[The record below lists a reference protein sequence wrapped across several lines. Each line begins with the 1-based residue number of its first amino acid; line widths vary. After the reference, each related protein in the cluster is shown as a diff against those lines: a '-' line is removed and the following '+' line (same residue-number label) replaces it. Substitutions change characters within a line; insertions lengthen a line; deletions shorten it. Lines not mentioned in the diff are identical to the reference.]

1 VTQPSKAAVRQSL
14 DKVLASRGFQGS
26 ERMVRFLRLSVEHTL
41 SGEAAPLKEYVIGV
55 EVFDRGDSF
64 DPRTDTIV
72 RVEAR
77 RLRAKLKEYYAT
89 EGRLDPAVIELA
101 EKGYSAVFRSRA
113 PRPLERLAR
122 YWKPA
127 LAGGLLLAAGLTA
140 WWLTLPRGTA
150 GADSI
155 VVLPFANL
163 SGGADNEYLSD
174 GLTEEILSTL
184 AAVPTLR
191 VVARTSAFQFKGRTG
206 DVRKIGKDL
215 GVARVLEGGVRREG
229 SRIRVTAQLISVA
242 DGLHLWSK
250 IYDREGT
257 SLLEIEEEITR
268 AVVGALR
275 TELRQSRPET
285 TSPQAYELY
294 LKGRYFWHKMTP
306 EDLGKSIGFME
317 QALALDPNY
326 AAAHAGLS
334 DALSAS
340 ASFESEPPGELFAKA
355 ERAARRALELD
366 PDSAEG
372 HFVTATILSQQ
383 WDWKG
388 GEREFRRALDLKPS
402 LAAARAAFAALCL
415 GPQRRYE
422 EAIGQIR
429 RALET
434 DPLSM
439 DVRTFLGQTYV
450 YAGQPDRA
458 IKELRDAL
466 ELEPRFAFGQ
476 ETLALAYLEKASY
489 PEALKVLTISSDAAN
504 QFPYHLGLLGY
515 TQAKLGNRAQA
526 EGVLKQLESRFKAG
540 PWMPPVE
547 VAGIHNG
554 LGDKELALTWLERA
568 CRQRSTQLAFVTDDP
583 RFRNLFSEPRFKA
596 VLACMGL
603 SR

>member
-1 VTQPSKAAVRQSL
+1 MRPTAEAVQRSL
-14 DKVLASRGFQGS
+14 DKLLASRVFRDS
-26 ERMVRFLRLSVEHTL
+26 ERMSRFLRCSVEHAL
-41 SGEAAPLKEYVIGV
+41 RGEAAPLKEYVIGV
-55 EVFDRGDSF
+55 QVFDRGESF

-89 EGRLDPAVIELA
+89 EGRRDPVAIELS
-101 EKGYSAVFRSRA
+101 EKGYSAVFRCRGQ
-113 PRPLERLAR
+113 RPFERLAR
-122 YWKPA
+122 HWKPV
-127 LAGGLLLAAGLTA
+127 LAGALLFAVALTA
-140 WWLTLPRGTA
+140 WRIAVTQRGA

-155 VVLPFANL
+155 IVLPFANL
-163 SGGADNEYLSD
+163 SGGAENEYLSD

-191 VVARTSAFQFKGRTG
+191 VVARTSAFQFKGHTG
-206 DVRKIGKDL
+206 DARKIGKDL
-215 GVARVLEGGVRREG
+215 GVTRILEGSVRREG
-229 SRIRVTAQLISVA
+229 TRIRVTAQLINVA
-242 DGLHLWSK
+242 DGLHLWSN
-250 IYDREGT
+250 IYEREGT

-275 TELRQSRPET
+275 AELKHSRPET
-285 TSPQAYELY
+285 ANPQAYELY

-306 EDLGKSIGFME
+306 EDLKKSIGFME
-317 QALALDPNY
+317 QAIAMDPNY

-340 ASFESEPPGELFAKA
+340 ASFEAGPPEEPFAKA

-372 HFVTATILSQQ
+372 HFVTATILSQR

-402 LAAARAAFAALCL
+402 LVDVRVAFAGLCL

-422 EAIGQIR
+422 EALRQLR

-439 DVRTFLGQTYV
+439 DVRVFLGQTYV
-450 YAGQPDRA
+450 YAGQSDQA

-476 ETLALAYLEKASY
+476 ETLALANLEQASSSQ
-489 PEALKVLTISSDAAN
+489 ALKTLAVSSDPAN

-515 TQAKLGNRAQA
+515 TQAKLGNSAEA
-526 EGVLKQLESRFKAG
+526 EGVLKQLESRSEHG
-540 PWMPPVE
+540 PWVPPVE
-547 VAGIHNG
+547 VAGIYNG
-554 LGDKELALTWLERA
+554 LGDREQALSWLERA
-568 CRQRSTQLAFVTDDP
+568 CEQRSTQLAFVVDDP
-583 RFRNLFSEPRFKA
+583 RFRNLYSEPRFKA
-596 VLACMGL
+596 VLARMGL
-603 SR
+603 AR